1 MYINTHTHTH
11 THTHIHAQVP
21 GWNLTLGQTDRPT
34 NAKNIR
40 KMPCAARQIARDTP
54 LLKKIK
60 KMKTKKNKM
69 LRAARQIARDT
80 SFSTCYICIWIHT
93 HVHMDTYTRTY
104 IHTSSTNT
112 YIYSYQFNIYVHIFT
127 PVHHD
132 PPLKREG
139 DSAQNS
145 ISRSLLLL
153 Y

>member
-1 MYINTHTHTH
+1 
-11 THTHIHAQVP
+11 
-21 GWNLTLGQTDRPT
+21 
-34 NAKNIR
+34 
-40 KMPCAARQIARDTP
+40 
-54 LLKKIK
+54 
-60 KMKTKKNKM
+60 M

-112 YIYSYQFNIYVHIFT
+112 YIYSYEFNIYTYIQTSSTNTYIYSYQFNIYVHIFT

-139 DSAQNS
+139 DSTQHKCTNQQALNSVFVFWRKKKHSYQSKKKIIQTRQPVGSAQCFLFS
-145 ISRSLLLL
+145 VRTRVRRDLI
-153 Y
+153 